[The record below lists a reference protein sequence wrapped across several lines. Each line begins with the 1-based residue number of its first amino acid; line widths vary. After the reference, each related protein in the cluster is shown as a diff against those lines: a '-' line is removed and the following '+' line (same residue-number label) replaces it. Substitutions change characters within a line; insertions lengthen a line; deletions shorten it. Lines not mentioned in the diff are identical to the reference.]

1 MLTPEYLENLPEPV
15 IALIQAMEDAV
26 LAKMAVRVAKYGWTE
41 QSQWE
46 KDRLE
51 AVGVIQSDI
60 VRVVA
65 RYSGKTLKVIESLM
79 AEAGVQT
86 VLGDKPFY
94 QQAGKWSEEAI
105 NREAMNKILNAGLKR
120 TGQTFQNL
128 TGTLAKETAK
138 EFTCA
143 MDKAFLAA
151 STGTL
156 DPQTAGRRAIHELCE
171 KGIHTVS
178 YPSGHVD
185 HVEVAVRRALVTGVN
200 QNAIQIQIELADEL
214 GCDLVETTAHS
225 GARPSHALWQG
236 KVFSLRGKTPG
247 YVTLA
252 AGTGYGTGGGLGGW
266 NCRHSFSPA
275 FPGMTP
281 AWTEEQLAAYNEKKY
296 TYNGKELT
304 EYEAMQQQR
313 YFERGIRRWKREYV
327 AMEAGGYDSTEAA
340 VRLKAW
346 REKEA
351 DFLRQ
356 TGRKKDSS
364 RSQIGTFGRSE
375 AAKATWAAKTA
386 QRNQDFIR
394 NDAAAK
400 AASGLPKK
408 VTIPDITI
416 RHTVEVNIGNIQGV
430 VPSGSTGTDAYV
442 MAGNGTSTP
451 IRDLHRLYATYP
463 DYGDADG
470 WEKVSAT
477 VYGKHHHYVVHWYQ
491 NNGKVPAEEIKLKG
505 AK

>member
-214 GCDLVETTAHS
+214 GCDPVSYTHL
-225 GARPSHALWQG
+225 
-236 KVFSLRGKTPG
+236 
-247 YVTLA
+247 TLP
-252 AGTGYGTGGGLGGW
+252 T
-266 NCRHSFSPA
+266 
-275 FPGMTP
+275 
-281 AWTEEQLAAYNEKKY
+281 
-296 TYNGKELT
+296 
-304 EYEAMQQQR
+304 
-313 YFERGIRRWKREYV
+313 
-327 AMEAGGYDSTEAA
+327 
-340 VRLKAW
+340 KA
-346 REKEA
+346 
-351 DFLRQ
+351 
-356 TGRKKDSS
+356 
-364 RSQIGTFGRSE
+364 
-375 AAKATWAAKTA
+375 
-386 QRNQDFIR
+386 
-394 NDAAAK
+394 
-400 AASGLPKK
+400 
-408 VTIPDITI
+408 
-416 RHTVEVNIGNIQGV
+416 
-430 VPSGSTGTDAYV
+430 
-442 MAGNGTSTP
+442 
-451 IRDLHRLYATYP
+451 
-463 DYGDADG
+463 
-470 WEKVSAT
+470 
-477 VYGKHHHYVVHWYQ
+477 
-491 NNGKVPAEEIKLKG
+491 
-505 AK
+505 